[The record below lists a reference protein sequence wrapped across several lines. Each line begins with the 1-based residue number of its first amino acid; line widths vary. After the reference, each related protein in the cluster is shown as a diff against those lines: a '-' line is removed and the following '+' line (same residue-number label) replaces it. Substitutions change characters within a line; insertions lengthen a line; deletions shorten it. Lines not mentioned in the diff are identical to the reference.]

1 MPKIQKYL
9 MIALSAL
16 SLVFAPLPY
25 TPTTQA
31 QAPPPQTERIAM
43 YSRPAVVRV
52 VASCS
57 GYFQTNAGKFY
68 SYADGGQ
75 GSGFFINP
83 DGYIA
88 TRGISK
94 NKSDC
99 QERLFKRLIADLETD
114 GETTAE
120 REGFNKESIKDLDYK
135 PTVLLPNEDKT
146 YEAQVIQS
154 NQPLGE
160 GGDVSIL
167 KIEIENAPVLKIAD
181 PNVYDAQGGE
191 EITSFGY
198 PVTAAVPDI
207 TAEDSENP
215 FRKARA
221 FFSDKS
227 SYESVTIVGT
237 IAIPDKTMEG
247 SNAKV
252 LQLNMSI
259 GGFGAAG
266 SPVLNGEGKVIGML
280 VSTEID
286 KTFNLIKERSKLYEL
301 LKKQN
306 PYPLAIPA
314 KAILEYMRNN
324 GIENKQ
330 APLDE
335 NYQQGL
341 KLYWDRD
348 YEGAKEKFDAVK
360 GAFPQHLTID
370 RLIQD
375 CNEKKITSAIQT
387 PVLFWG
393 VVAAI
398 IASLLGLVAFLFWR
412 NWRLAAP
419 AIQGQKNASNRK
431 HTSTNYNT
439 SVNGANAEAW
449 LEIEGQGEYR
459 RLPLKGSTHRLGRDP
474 SWSDLKDVPKSW
486 EIFSR
491 KQAILHKEGDNYRI
505 FDGDG
510 KTPSKNYLWID
521 QYTCVDHKQG
531 YVLQPGDELKIGTNP
546 SEQVSITYY
555 STAVHSTTGPT
566 KMAEN

>member
-1 MPKIQKYL
+1 MPKVQKYL
-9 MIALSAL
+9 VTALTAL
-16 SLVFAPLPY
+16 SLSFAPFVHMQV
-25 TPTTQA
+25 TQA
-31 QAPPPQTERIAM
+31 QAPPLQTNRIAM

-57 GYFQTNAGKFY
+57 GYFQTRAGKYY

-94 NKSDC
+94 DKSDC
-99 QERLFKRLIADLETD
+99 QERLFKRLIADLESD

-120 REGFNKESIKDLDYK
+120 REGFSKESIKELVYQ
-135 PTVLLPNEDKT
+135 PIVLLPNEDKV

-167 KIEIENAPVLKIAD
+167 KIEIENAPVLEIAD
-181 PNVYDAQGGE
+181 PNVYEAQIRE
-191 EITSFGY
+191 EVTSFGY

-207 TAEDSENP
+207 TAEGSEDP
-215 FRKARA
+215 SRKARA

-237 IAIPDKTMEG
+237 ISLPDRPMEG

-252 LQLNMSI
+252 LQLNMPI

-266 SPVLNGEGKVIGML
+266 SPVLNSEGKVIGML
-280 VSTEID
+280 TSTDID
-286 KTFNLIKERSKLYEL
+286 KTFNLIKERSRLNEL
-301 LKKQN
+301 LKGQS
-306 PYPLAIPA
+306 PYPVAIPA
-314 KAILEYMRNN
+314 KTILEYMRNN

-335 NYQQGL
+335 NYRQGL
-341 KLYWDRD
+341 KLYWDGD

-370 RLIQD
+370 KLIQD
-375 CNEKKITSAIQT
+375 CNERKITNETQT

-393 VVAAI
+393 TVAAI
-398 IASLLGLVAFLFWR
+398 LASLLGLIAFLFWR
-412 NWRLAAP
+412 NWRLSAP
-419 AIQGQKNASNRK
+419 ATQGQNNASNRK
-431 HTSTNYNT
+431 HTSANYNT

-459 RLPLKGSTHRLGRDP
+459 RLPLKGSTHRIGRDP

-491 KQAILHKEGDNYRI
+491 KQAILQKEGDTYRI

-510 KTPSKNYLWID
+510 KTPSKNHLWID

-555 STAVHSTTGPT
+555 STAVRVTTAPT